1 MSTLSLSRSLSSFP
15 IFLYLSYTFSLSHGR
30 IQGLDAEILLNKI
43 LAPVLIQ
50 VKYTSISLC
59 IPILYLLKNSNE
71 KLAPNLFANLELGAK
86 KFCVKSLA
94 PHPTQNPV
102 SALVQ
107 ALNAMMLVKLKPWTE
122 PLLKGTAS

>member
-71 KLAPNLFANLELGAK
+71 KLAPNLFANFGLGAK
-86 KFCVKSLA
+86 NCSRASRSTKLLA

-102 SALVQ
+102 SPFIYSISRHIADTYII
-107 ALNAMMLVKLKPWTE
+107 M
-122 PLLKGTAS
+122 